1 MQTAPRVKINI
12 RIPAHTLARVDA
24 IRDQMNAAEPDSAN
38 RSTVICRA
46 LGWGLA
52 TLEARM
58 PAKKETTP

>member
-24 IRDQMNAAEPDSAN
+24 IRDTMNATEPDSAN

-52 TLEARM
+52 TLEARL
-58 PAKKETTP
+58 PKKETTP